1 MSKRSSLL
9 VRGRVRSRSV
19 RLPVACPWLQ
29 SPALR
34 VASILGAQWKKHR
47 IRSIRIS
54 RSAKYAG
61 VGRQILAW
69 V

>member
-29 SPALR
+29 RPALGWIDPGR
-34 VASILGAQWKKHR
+34 TKLDVTLSDALM
-47 IRSIRIS
+47 
-54 RSAKYAG
+54 G
-61 VGRQILAW
+61 VKRFW
-69 V
+69 RN